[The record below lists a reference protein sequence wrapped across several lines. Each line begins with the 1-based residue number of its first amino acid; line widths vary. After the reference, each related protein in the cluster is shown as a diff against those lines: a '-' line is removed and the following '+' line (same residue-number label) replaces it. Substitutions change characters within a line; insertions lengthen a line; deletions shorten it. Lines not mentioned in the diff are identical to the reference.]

1 MTEEEFLR
9 RHERLTDRLERLMET
24 NKQLALYLNAQIDDT
39 TNLTYQLQ
47 EERRRFATIADVLS
61 RKLFEKAIHE
71 WVDEERERQRRMRNP
86 RTTGGFQPGKT
97 A

>member
-1 MTEEEFLR
+1 MSEKKFLE
-9 RHERLTDRLERLMET
+9 RHERLVEQLERLV
-24 NKQLALYLNAQIDDT
+24 LHLNAQTDDAMG
-39 TNLTYQLQ
+39 LISQLQ
-47 EERRRFATIADVLS
+47 EERKRFATIADVLT
-61 RKLFEKAIHE
+61 RKLFEKAINE

>member
-1 MTEEEFLR
+1 MTEEKFFQRNEQLV
-9 RHERLTDRLERLMET
+9 EQLERLV
-24 NKQLALYLNAQIDDT
+24 LHLNEQTDDAMG
-39 TNLTYQLQ
+39 LIFQLQ
-47 EERRRFATIADVLS
+47 EERKRFATIADALT
-61 RKLFEKAIHE
+61 RKLFEKTINE